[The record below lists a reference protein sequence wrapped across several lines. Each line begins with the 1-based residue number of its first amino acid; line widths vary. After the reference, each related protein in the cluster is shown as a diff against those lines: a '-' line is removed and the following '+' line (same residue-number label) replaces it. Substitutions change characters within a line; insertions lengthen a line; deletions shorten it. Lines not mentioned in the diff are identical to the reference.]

1 MRWNTIDFLK
11 NTNNEKSI
19 TIDNLIE
26 KIKVIE
32 EKLDNTVPIVPEPTA
47 SVDEKVES

>member
-1 MRWNTIDFLK
+1 MENTIDFLK

-26 KIKVIE
+26 KIKVAE
-32 EKLDNTVPIVPEPTA
+32 EKLKT
-47 SVDEKVES
+47 